1 MTKPPHI
8 CRLEELGRYGRLMAL
23 TQSQEVV
30 EFKFREFKD
39 HHFKGRT
46 DGFAFMQ
53 FVTSLALDEFQLSE
67 ADIQSGVMEGS
78 DDGGIDGFHIVV
90 NKTEGV
96 SETTRGLRTSAAPAG
111 IPRQVP
117 FDVVVVQSK
126 MSMGGLDALAIPKLH
141 EVLDLILSGA
151 SRAQLQAYPLHDKL
165 ITHVEAYRSYRKKLI
180 PLDPIRSFTVYVM
193 QPVTEAKLTQP
204 AKRGAAALEKMI
216 QGHLGSTTAVRVN
229 LLGADGIEEL
239 RNTAKA
245 VEGVVKFS
253 KQPLSETH
261 GKSEA
266 WLGLV
271 TVKDLLD
278 FIRRGKTKV
287 LRDELFTTNV
297 RDFAGSAA
305 SINAAIRS
313 TLSVNSPTAFWWLN
327 NGVTVIVDKA
337 VYQSDNSYLLSNPQI
352 VNGLQ
357 TSNVI
362 HEASSDGII
371 TPKRLK
377 ESVLIRVISELD
389 PKARESIIQGTNNQ
403 APVTSIQLYANDE
416 LQLKIETFLETKGWF
431 YERRRWQF
439 RSQKVPRSKI
449 RSILD
454 LAQVTISALL
464 LEPDAAR
471 ARPRDKL
478 AKKSDYQ
485 KVFNPATPF
494 ALYSSLFDAQ
504 EAVETYLRSTPAKGI
519 SDDPTNDRFFL
530 LTGVALRQA
539 RVTKA
544 EDLTADSLAKNIE
557 VPDLALMQEIHTRL
571 HALVGAHLDKK
582 ARDKLFKGTALRTAL
597 INDILAWNTS
607 DPLPRSP

>member
-1 MTKPPHI
+1 MT
-8 CRLEELGRYGRLMAL
+8 M

-30 EFKFREFKD
+30 DFKFREFKKL
-39 HHFKGRT
+39 HFQGLT
-46 DGFAFMQ
+46 DGLAFMQ
-53 FVTSLALDEFQLSE
+53 FATSLALEEFQLIE
-67 ADIQSGVMEGS
+67 ADIQSGVMEGQ

-90 NKTEGV
+90 NKTEAV
-96 SETTRGLRTSAAPAG
+96 SETTRGLRTSTAPSG
-111 IPRQVP
+111 VPKQVP

-126 MSMGGLDALAIPKLH
+126 SSIDGLDALAIPKLH

-151 SRAQLQAYPLHDKL
+151 TRSKLTAYPLHDKL
-165 ITHVEAYRSYRKKLI
+165 VTQVEVYRAYRRKLI
-180 PLDPIRSFTVYVM
+180 SLDPVRSFTVYMM
-193 QPVTEAKLTQP
+193 QPVAETKLSGP
-204 AKRGAAALEKMI
+204 AKRGAEALATMI
-216 QGHLGSTTAVRVN
+216 RGHLGPTTKVRVEI
-229 LLGADGIEEL
+229 LSADGIEIL
-239 RNTAKA
+239 RNTSRD
-245 VEGVVKFS
+245 VEGVLKFS

-278 FIRRGKTKV
+278 FIRRGNTNV

-305 SINAAIRS
+305 AINSAIRN
-313 TLSVNSPTAFWWLN
+313 TLSVNSPTAFWWMN

-337 VYQSDNSYLLSNPQI
+337 VYQSDNAYLLSNPQI

-362 HEASSDGII
+362 HEAFGDGII
-371 TPKRLK
+371 TPKRLR

-403 APVTSIQLYANDE
+403 APVTSVQLYANDE
-416 LQLKIETFLETKGWF
+416 LQLQIETFLETKGWF

-449 RSILD
+449 RSIVEV
-454 LAQVTISALL
+454 AQVVIATLL
-464 LEPDAAR
+464 LEPDSAR
-471 ARPRDKL
+471 ARPRNRL
-478 AKKSDYQ
+478 VRKSDYER
-485 KVFNPATPF
+485 VFSKKTPF
-494 ALYSSLFDAQ
+494 GLYSSLLDTQ
-504 EAVETYLRSTPAKGI
+504 ETVEAYLRSAPAKAI

-530 LTGVALRQA
+530 LTAVALRFA

-544 EDLTADSLAKNIE
+544 TDLNAEGLSKNLE
-557 VPDLALMQEIHTRL
+557 VPNVALLEEVHKRL
-571 HALVGAHLDKK
+571 YALVGAQPDKK
-582 ARDKLFKGTALRTAL
+582 ARDRLFKGTSLRTL
-597 INDILAWNTS
+597 LVDDILAWNAAS
-607 DPLPRSP
+607 PLPKK